1 VHLTTLQY
9 KREDSFVFEQTSQSA
24 TRAAAAAGL
33 TAAQTVAQTMLKA
46 LMAALI
52 GLAVASYAG
61 AAAAHGRESLEEDSC
76 VRRIGEN
83 MVHLSAYQPQYDASA
98 QYCTEIP
105 KGGDT
110 YLVVDLVDPAMREMP
125 IGMRVVKGTSES
137 EDETVS
143 LLRPAY
149 HPDGVIRGE
158 TSLDQGL
165 YTVIITAE
173 GLPPLS
179 YRYPLR
185 VQMINYANI
194 FRTAVGPL
202 IGLLVLALLLY
213 KLMKSKRMQRWRSR
227 PRP

>member
-1 VHLTTLQY
+1 
-9 KREDSFVFEQTSQSA
+9 VFKQASQSA
-24 TRAAAAAGL
+24 TRAA
-33 TAAQTVAQTMLKA
+33 QTVAQAMIQTVIKA
-46 LMAALI
+46 FMAALI
-52 GLAVASYAG
+52 GLAAAFYTG
-61 AAAAHGRESLEEDSC
+61 AAAAHGKEALEEDSC

-125 IGMRVVKGTSES
+125 IGMRVVKGTNEA

-143 LLRPAY
+143 LVRPAY

-173 GLPPLS
+173 GLPPLR
-179 YRYPLR
+179 YQYPLR

-202 IGLLVLALLLY
+202 IVLLLLGLLLY
-213 KLMKSKRMQRWRSR
+213 KLMKSKRVQRWRSG

>member
-1 VHLTTLQY
+1 MRQMM
-9 KREDSFVFEQTSQSA
+9 RRPVF
-24 TRAAAAAGL
+24 AAFIL
-33 TAAQTVAQTMLKA
+33 ITALH
-46 LMAALI
+46 
-52 GLAVASYAG
+52 AG
-61 AAAAHGRESLEEDSC
+61 AAGAHGKESLEEDSC

-83 MVHLSAYQPQYDASA
+83 MVHLSAYQPQYDIGA

-110 YLVVDLVDPAMREMP
+110 YLVVDLIDPAMREMP
-125 IGMRVVKGTSES
+125 IGMRVIKGTNES

-143 LLRPAY
+143 VVRPAH

-158 TSLDQGL
+158 TNLDQGL

-173 GLPPLS
+173 GLPPLR
-179 YRYPLR
+179 YQYPLR
-185 VQMINYANI
+185 VQMINYASI

-202 IGLLVLALLLY
+202 IGLLVLALLIY
-213 KLMKSKRMQRWRSR
+213 KLMKSGRMQRWRSR